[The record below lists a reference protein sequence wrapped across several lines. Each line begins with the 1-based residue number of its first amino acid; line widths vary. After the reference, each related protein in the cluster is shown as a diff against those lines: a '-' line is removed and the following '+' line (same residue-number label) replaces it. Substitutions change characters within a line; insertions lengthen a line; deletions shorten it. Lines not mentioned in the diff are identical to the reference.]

1 MKYFL
6 HLAYKGTNYQGW
18 QRQSNVI
25 SIQAVLEDT
34 LSKMFKQQLTVH
46 VCGRTDTGVHANQC
60 FCHIVINEPWDFDA
74 VFRLNRMLPPDISVY
89 EFIPVAANAN
99 AQRDAISRTY
109 DYYIH
114 FKEDPFLADLST
126 FYLID
131 NPALAD
137 MQAAAKLL
145 TQYQDFRS
153 FCKQPDLYP
162 NTLCAVTFAEILISP
177 DNNRIRFRITANR
190 FLRAMIRMIVG
201 NLIKVGQR
209 KISLADFEQQL
220 KHPKMTTQ
228 PVFAYPQGLYL
239 SKVVYPYLERVPYTT
254 LPF

>member
-6 HLAYKGTNYQGW
+6 HLAYKGTNYKGW
-18 QRQSNVI
+18 QRQTNVL

-34 LSKMFKQQLTVH
+34 LSQMFKQQLTVH
-46 VCGRTDTGVHANQC
+46 VCGRTDTGVHASQC
-60 FCHIVINEPWDFDA
+60 FCHVVINEPWDFDA
-74 VFRLNRMLPPDISVY
+74 IFRLNRMLPPDIRVY
-89 EFIPVAANAN
+89 EFIPVSANAN

-114 FKEDPFLADLST
+114 LNEAPFLDGLST

-162 NTLCAVTFAEILISP
+162 NTSCVVTFAELFINTDKSRLH
-177 DNNRIRFRITANR
+177 FRITANR
-190 FLRAMIRMIVG
+190 FLRAMIRMLVA
-201 NLIKVGQR
+201 NLIEVGKR
-209 KISLADFEQQL
+209 KISLTDFEHL
-220 KHPKMTTQ
+220 LLHPRMSTN
-228 PVFAYPQGLYL
+228 PIFAYPQGLYL
-239 SKVVYPYLERVPYTT
+239 SKVVYPYLERTPAST